1 MFSALVT
8 LTSKSCDLGLVAY
21 GLPAQFPENLSEKWV
36 KDLAEGI
43 SYRKNANIRGLL
55 LRIVVFSFFQPH
67 SFPFC
72 FYLLGNRF
80 LMTNCSVG

>member
-1 MFSALVT
+1 MFSALIT

-21 GLPAQFPENLSEKWV
+21 ALPAQFPENLSEKWV

-43 SYRKNANIRGLL
+43 SYRKNTNIRGLL
-55 LRIVVFSFFQPH
+55 LLIVVFSFFRPH
-67 SFPFC
+67 DFPFY
-72 FYLLGNRF
+72 FYLLETKF